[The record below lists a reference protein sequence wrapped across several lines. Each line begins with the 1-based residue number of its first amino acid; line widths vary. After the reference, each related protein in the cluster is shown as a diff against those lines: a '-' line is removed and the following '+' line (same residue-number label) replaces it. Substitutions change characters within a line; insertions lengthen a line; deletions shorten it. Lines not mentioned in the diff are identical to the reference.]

1 MKTTFLCA
9 LCLLSRLFLS
19 SQTPDWQWVQSGGGN
34 GELGST
40 PLLPDPDEIYA
51 QAFDHEGNL
60 IVGGAITWDSQFDT
74 LLFPNTYNWNNSNFF
89 LAKYDKCGNVLWV
102 RIGGGDGNDFITGLD
117 VDEHG
122 NIYTQGFLTSSGNPV
137 YIYTPN
143 KDTTFNSPCSRHF
156 MKFDKDGNL
165 LYLNGTAF
173 GQTFL
178 NGYFK
183 RLRNGT
189 FLTVY
194 VGAGAPVNVGS
205 YTIPRNGRSFIL
217 LDSLGVVIK
226 GGLVDTIARTGSGL
240 TKFVLDENENIYFS
254 ISNITSN
261 PVSIL
266 SGVINPAPLSSV
278 YLYKTDTSF
287 QVKDYNL
294 SGYLN
299 TALGYL
305 TYSNGFIYTSDRARN
320 GAIFDTDTNYTTL
333 LNGVYSCYKID
344 TNLNLVWA
352 SHADTQTVDPGSTI
366 VLPTASKDYVYLSA
380 MNSGKVVW
388 GDDSVSTG
396 SGKTPLMI
404 RLRTS
409 DGSVASFE
417 PAISYN
423 PYFKDEFTTLSID
436 RQGNPHLIGKFSSN
450 LGIPQDTVLANGG
463 ASSPDYF
470 ILKWGL
476 SCTDTLNS
484 LDKPAAPDNL
494 VASATGAQSIQVIW
508 HNTTPY
514 RQGFNLYRSP
524 DGIGNWALVN
534 STAHDV
540 YTYTDNSVAAN
551 TIYWYK
557 VAAYTTGGESGFSN
571 IDSAQTWATQC
582 SVTVVTAADKTI
594 LCGSDSAFICAP
606 TIYISYLW
614 NTGEADQCIYTTQQG
629 SYRVTV
635 TDGNNCTGVSNQ
647 VGITAYPAAS
657 VSITPSGDT
666 LTASNASAYAWYLNN
681 NPINNAMANTY
692 IATQGGSYTV
702 MITDSNGCTA
712 TSTAVIISGIDNLS
726 EEDVVSVYP
735 NPLDLGFWNLEVG
748 SNTIGGTAEI
758 FDAEGR
764 LVFQSKITHPKSKVE
779 GSFSKGVYLLRIS
792 SAKSSVVRK
801 LIKL

>member
-9 LCLLSRLFLS
+9 FYLLSSLFLS
-19 SQTPDWQWVQSGGGN
+19 SQTPDWQWVQTGGGN
-34 GELGST
+34 GQLGSS
-40 PLLPDPDEIYA
+40 PQSPAPDEIYA
-51 QAFDHEGNL
+51 QTFDHEGNL
-60 IVGGAITWDSQFDT
+60 IVGGAITWDAQFDT
-74 LLFPNTYNWNNSNFF
+74 LLFPNTYNWENSNFF

-102 RIGGGDGNDFITGLD
+102 RIGGGDGNDYITGLD
-117 VDEHG
+117 VDERG
-122 NIYTQGFLTSSGNPV
+122 NIYTQGALNSSGNPV

-143 KDTTFNSPCSRHF
+143 KDTTFNSACTRHF

-165 LYLNGTAF
+165 LYLNGTTY

-205 YTIPRNGRSFIL
+205 YTIPKRGRSFII
-217 LDSLGVVIK
+217 LDSLGNVLK
-226 GGLVDTIARTGSGL
+226 GALIDTTYLTGSSVG
-240 TKFVLDENENIYFS
+240 KFVLDENENIYFPIVN
-254 ISNITSN
+254 ISLPT
-261 PVSIL
+261 VSFL
-266 SGVINPAPLSSV
+266 STVFNPAPQATICLF
-278 YLYKTDTSF
+278 KTDTSF
-287 QVKDYNL
+287 QIKDMNL
-294 SGYLN
+294 SGYLQES
-299 TALGYL
+299 LGYL
-305 TYSNGFIYTSDRARN
+305 SYSNGYLYAVGRNTN
-320 GAIFDTDTNYTTL
+320 GAVLDGDTTYTNLTMGLFT
-333 LNGVYSCYKID
+333 CYKLD
-344 TNLNLVWA
+344 TSLNMIWV
-352 SHADTQTVDPGSTI
+352 SRPDVQTSSPAYTYILPG
-366 VLPTASKDYVYLSA
+366 ASKDNLYLGFQTRGTLVWDSA
-380 MNSGKVVW
+380 NFI
-388 GDDSVSTG
+388 
-396 SGKTPLMI
+396 TPSNQYKMALL
-404 RLRTS
+404 RLRTDNGVCINGTITGGNNAAS
-409 DGSVASFE
+409 DEIRSVVTDA
-417 PAISYN
+417 N
-423 PYFKDEFTTLSID
+423 
-436 RQGNPHLIGKFSSN
+436 GNGYITGRFSSTI
-450 LGIPQDTVLANGG
+450 GTFADTAIANGG

-470 ILKWGL
+470 IMKWGL

-534 STAHDV
+534 STTHDV

-582 SVTVVTAADKTI
+582 SVTVIAAADKTV

-614 NTGEADQCIYTTQQG
+614 NTGETDQCIYTTQQG
-629 SYRVTV
+629 NYRVTV
-635 TDGNNCTGVSNQ
+635 LDGNNCTGVSNQ
-647 VGITAYPAAS
+647 VGITVYPAAS

-666 LTASNASAYAWYLNN
+666 LTASHASTYAWYLNN
-681 NPINNAMANTY
+681 NPINNATANTY

-712 TSTAVIISGIDNLS
+712 TSSAVIISGIDNLS
-726 EEDVVSVYP
+726 EGDVVSVYP
-735 NPLDLGFWNLEVG
+735 NPLTDGGWQMRVG
-748 SNTIGGTAEI
+748 NNFIGGEAEV
-758 FDAEGR
+758 FDADGR
-764 LVFQSKITHPKSKVE
+764 LVFQSAIQNPQSEITSNIA
-779 GSFSKGVYLLRIS
+779 KGVYLLRIS
-792 SAKSSVVRK
+792 SAKGSVVRK
-801 LIKL
+801 LIKF